1 MNYLQKHGF
10 ALLSLVIAPLML
22 AGIGLFHPAHFTVD
36 PGMSNFLSQP
46 QPGDPHFN
54 AIKYFGPQWW
64 FLLHMIQTPLI
75 VVVSFGLLFLTD
87 SFGAREGARFVP
99 LAWISRVAIVIFM
112 TYYTVLDSIGGI
124 GLGRELLV
132 LNGMHESGALTAAQ
146 AETIRFFLDRMWVDP
161 WVGGVGSFISL
172 TGSWAVFVAAVS
184 AAGYLRLNRKAS
196 WLVVILLIG
205 FGWELQVAHASYH
218 GPLAF
223 SLLAIAAA
231 LHLSRQDPLTHT
243 WHPAGL
249 GDAGGRVK
257 KKGSNAEC

>member
-22 AGIGLFHPAHFTVD
+22 AGIELFHPAHFTHD
-36 PGMSNFLSQP
+36 PGMSNFLSHP
-46 QPGDPHFN
+46 QRSDPHFN
-54 AIKYFGPQWW
+54 AIMYFGPQWW
-64 FLLHMIQTPLI
+64 FLMHMIQTPLV
-75 VVVSFGLLFLTD
+75 VVVSCGLLFLTD
-87 SFGAREGARFVP
+87 SFGGREGARFAP

-112 TYYTVLDSIGGI
+112 TYYTVLDGIGGI

-161 WVGGVGSFISL
+161 WVGGVGSVISL
-172 TGSWAVFVAAVS
+172 TGSWAVFVAAAS
-184 AAGYLRLNRKAS
+184 AGVYLLLNRKAS

-205 FGWELQVAHASYH
+205 FGWELQVTHASYH
-218 GPLAF
+218 GPVAF

-231 LHLSRQDPLTHT
+231 FLLTRKDPITH
-243 WHPAGL
+243 A
-249 GDAGGRVK
+249 
-257 KKGSNAEC
+257 

>member
-10 ALLSLVIAPLML
+10 ALLSLVVAPLML
-22 AGIGLFHPAHFTVD
+22 AGIEMFHPAHFTHD
-36 PGMSNFLSQP
+36 PGMINFLSQP
-46 QPGDPHFN
+46 QPSDPRFG
-54 AIKYFGPQWW
+54 AIEYFGPGWW
-64 FLLHMIQTPLI
+64 FLMHMMQTPLV

-87 SFGAREGARFVP
+87 SFGGREGARYVP
-99 LAWISRVAIVIFM
+99 LAWISRVATVVFM
-112 TYYTVLDSIGGI
+112 TYYTVLDGIGGI

-223 SLLAIAAA
+223 SLLAIASAF
-231 LHLSRQDPLTHT
+231 HLTRQDPIT
-243 WHPAGL
+243 PA
-249 GDAGGRVK
+249 
-257 KKGSNAEC
+257 